1 MRCPVAPTLRIW
13 KNSASIWRLTRWIPI
28 GGYLCLEAGHVPE
41 KGEIFEC
48 GGWRFIVDEADAK
61 QIRRVIVEPATQEES
76 GAE

>member
-1 MRCPVAPTLRIW
+1 M
-13 KNSASIWRLTRWIPI
+13 
-28 GGYLCLEAGHVPE
+28 CLEAGPVPE